1 MDEQMSESEFPSA
14 AEVIAASLNT
24 EIVGHSGDY
33 NGGRLTYSRSLD
45 LAIQGL
51 DALREAGW
59 KLIHPESMTRVD
71 IIGPGVKEFWADEWD
86 ALIQDDGATLKVLQA
101 EGPRKERRHRGSA
114 YDWVDPL
121 ALVSQVQI
129 IKTEDGDVIP

>member
-33 NGGRLTYSRSLD
+33 NGGRLTYSRSLG

-59 KLIHPESMTRVD
+59 ELVRTQEPLWRTDTSKGWKILIGGEPEDVY
-71 IIGPGVKEFWADEWD
+71 
-86 ALIQDDGATLKVLQA
+86 
-101 EGPRKERRHRGSA
+101 RR
-114 YDWVDPL
+114 
-121 ALVSQVQI
+121 
-129 IKTEDGDVIP
+129 GDVITVSGSASFEAEDVPDLVAALLSAVSQDGEK